1 MIAYILLGILLVAV
15 TVLIHAVG
23 TSRWLSVLIAR
34 FTAARAHQRR
44 VNMLNLLAS
53 TAVIL
58 LVLHTVQI
66 LLWAFAY
73 LYLLPPTVLSTLEEA
88 AYFSFVTFTT
98 LGYGDVTLEGPWR
111 IISGIEALN
120 GILLVGWSTA
130 LLFAVVQRGWQET
143 VQITQA
149 GRESE

>member
-1 MIAYILLGILLVAV
+1 MIAYIFLGILLVAV

-34 FTAARAHQRR
+34 FAAAKAAERP
-44 VNMLNLLAS
+44 VNMLRILIS

-58 LVLHTVQI
+58 LVLHTAQI

-73 LYLLPPTVLSTLEEA
+73 LYLLPAAVLDTLEEA

-98 LGYGDVTLEGPWR
+98 LGYGDVTLAGPWR

-120 GILLVGWSTA
+120 GILLLGWSTA

-143 VQITQA
+143 VQVNDTEQ
-149 GRESE
+149 ESE